1 MDRYAAT
8 REGDVV
14 PLKGARNPTVFR
26 LRVGD
31 WRVLFTRDSET
42 MTVVRIL
49 HRGKAYRQS
58 FH

>member
-14 PLKGARNPTVFR
+14 PLKGGGSPRVYH

-31 WRVLFTRDSET
+31 WRVFLTQDAKT

-49 HRGKAYRQS
+49 HRGKAYKRS
-58 FH
+58 VH